1 MDKNKE
7 ERNCKNE
14 GKYKTFLS
22 YFTSHYKI
30 IDYLRQNYWQHMLKF
45 RRYIKI
51 KCILQIAQ
59 KNERK
64 DWRAY
69 CFKLHV
75 PDVEW
80 YNII

>member
-1 MDKNKE
+1 
-7 ERNCKNE
+7 
-14 GKYKTFLS
+14 
-22 YFTSHYKI
+22 
-30 IDYLRQNYWQHMLKF
+30 MLKF